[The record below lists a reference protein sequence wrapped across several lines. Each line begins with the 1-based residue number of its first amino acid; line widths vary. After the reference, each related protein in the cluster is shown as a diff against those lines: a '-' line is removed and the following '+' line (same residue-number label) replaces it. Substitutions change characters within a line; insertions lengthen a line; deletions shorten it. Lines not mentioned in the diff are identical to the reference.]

1 MKGTENSKLKS
12 EIVDKTEEV
21 NALRTEV
28 EVLNGAIQTRRLNA
42 TKDVAAVRS
51 YNSPY
56 LDSIVGN
63 KNLSFASSIITG

>member
-1 MKGTENSKLKS
+1 MELYKH
-12 EIVDKTEEV
+12 
-21 NALRTEV
+21 
-28 EVLNGAIQTRRLNA
+28 RLNA

>member
-28 EVLNGAIQTRRLNA
+28 LNGAIQTHRLNA
-42 TKDVAAVRS
+42 TKDVATVRS
-51 YNSPY
+51 YNSSY

-63 KNLSFASSIITG
+63 KNLSFASSTITG

>member
-21 NALRTEV
+21 NDLRT
-28 EVLNGAIQTRRLNA
+28 EVLNGALQRHRLNA
-42 TKDVAAVRS
+42 TKDGAAVRS

-63 KNLSFASSIITG
+63 KNLSFARSIITG